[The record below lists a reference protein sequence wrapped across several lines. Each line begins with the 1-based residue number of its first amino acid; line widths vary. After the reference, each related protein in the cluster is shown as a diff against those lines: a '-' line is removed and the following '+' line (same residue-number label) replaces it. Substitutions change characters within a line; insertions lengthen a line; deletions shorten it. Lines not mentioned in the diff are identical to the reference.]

1 MFAPINEIVWHSYIQ
16 AAPCDFNDLCTQMCT
31 AMFASEKL
39 FLANSLLSHSFQLYN
54 KPEQLTQQ
62 HLKQHIIYTIDINFI
77 LIFLILFI
85 IIIPLYSICTVFF
98 ITSLLKNNS
107 FTIIHTV
114 NYYITYRI
122 ISILHAV

>member
-1 MFAPINEIVWHSYIQ
+1 MFAPKNEIVGHSYIQ
-16 AAPCDFNDLCTQMCT
+16 AAPCDNDFNDLWTQMCT

-77 LIFLILFI
+77 LFCLLSLSHCTLFVLFFI
-85 IIIPLYSICTVFF
+85 I
-98 ITSLLKNNS
+98 SLFKKKQFYYN
-107 FTIIHTV
+107 T